1 MGSGKFQVDLKTFA
15 WKEIVG
21 ESDLIAMFL
30 LIRVPWCLDGIVEL
44 VCFFFFF
51 KYTVNSSYAAI
62 TLNRKQMVFEK
73 SLKEIHPADH

>member
-1 MGSGKFQVDLKTFA
+1 MGSGKFQADLKTFA

-44 VCFFFFF
+44 VCFFFF
-51 KYTVNSSYAAI
+51 
-62 TLNRKQMVFEK
+62 L
-73 SLKEIHPADH
+73 LIHC

>member
-1 MGSGKFQVDLKTFA
+1 MGSGKFQADLKTFA

-44 VCFFFFF
+44 VCCFFFF
-51 KYTVNSSYAAI
+51 SSN
-62 TLNRKQMVFEK
+62 TLLTALMLQLHLIGNKWFLR
-73 SLKEIHPADH
+73 SH

>member
-1 MGSGKFQVDLKTFA
+1 MGSGKFQADLKTFA

-44 VCFFFFF
+44 VCFFF
-51 KYTVNSSYAAI
+51 
-62 TLNRKQMVFEK
+62 L
-73 SLKEIHPADH
+73 LIHC